1 MSDTSILDVP
11 ERNLG
16 CPNCSLRELV
26 ELYFAAPEFLDLRE
40 STKFDYTRVIRW
52 LLAQAGDVPARIIE
66 TRHIYALRVLAFAAR
81 KRRFANYVV
90 QVIRLLLRWGRERN
104 HVDTNVAEGVKC
116 LKRPPGPRANRPW
129 SDAERK
135 AVLDAAPIELR
146 SVIALG
152 MFAGLRES
160 DACSLPSSAYN
171 GEHIRVIA
179 AKNQEELI
187 IRVHYQLR
195 EILVEAARERTAKA
209 CRRSK
214 RRSNATDPDTLLV
227 TSRGRTWTPSGFR
240 ASFFKLI
247 RALEVKGLVD
257 TGLTFHGLRH
267 TLGKLVM
274 EAGGSKEDI
283 GLILGDRSLAMA
295 TFYSREFEK
304 MTRTDAMVRR
314 LEAVDIRKAIGLSGA
329 LPFSLSQ

>member
-1 MSDTSILDVP
+1 MSNASILDFS
-11 ERNLG
+11 ERDLSS
-16 CPNCSLRELV
+16 PNTSLRELV
-26 ELYFAAPEFLDLRE
+26 KLYFAAPEFLDLRD
-40 STKFDYTRVIRW
+40 STKFDYSRVIQW
-52 LLAQAGDVPARIIE
+52 LLVQAGDVSARKIE
-66 TRHIYALRVLAFAAR
+66 TRHIYALRDLAFAAR

-116 LKRPPGPRANRPW
+116 LKRPLGLRANRPW
-129 SDAERK
+129 SDVERRI
-135 AVLDAAPIELR
+135 VLEAAPIELR
-146 SVIALG
+146 SVITLG
-152 MFAGLRES
+152 MFAGLREA
-160 DACSLPSSAYN
+160 DACSLPNSAYD
-171 GEHIRVIA
+171 GERIRVVA
-179 AKNQEELI
+179 AKNQEELV

-195 EILVEAARERTAKA
+195 ETLLEAANERAAKA
-209 CRRSK
+209 RRRSR
-214 RRSNATDPDTLLV
+214 RRSNVRDPDTLVV

-247 RALEVKGLVD
+247 RALEAERRVD
-257 TGLTFHGLRH
+257 PGLTFHGLRH

-304 MTRTDAMVRR
+304 ITRTDAMVRR
-314 LEAVDIRKAIGLSGA
+314 LEAVDIRKAIGLTGA
-329 LPFSLSQ
+329 LPFSSSR

>member
-1 MSDTSILDVP
+1 MHKPSVLDFS
-11 ERNLG
+11 ERDAE
-16 CPNCSLRELV
+16 PACSLRELAR
-26 ELYFAAPEFLDLRE
+26 LYFAAPEFLNLRD
-40 STKFDYTRVIRW
+40 STKFDYIRVIRW
-52 LLAQAGDVPARIIE
+52 LLLEAGDVPARKIE
-66 TRHIYALRVLAFAAR
+66 TRHIYALRDIAFAAR

-135 AVLDAAPIELR
+135 TVLGAASIELR

-152 MFAGLRES
+152 MFAGLREA
-160 DACSLPSSAYN
+160 DACSLPKSAYD
-171 GEHIRVIA
+171 GERIRVIA

-187 IRVHYQLR
+187 IRVHYKLR
-195 EILVEAARERTAKA
+195 EVLSEAGNERVAKA
-209 CRRSK
+209 RRRSK
-214 RRSNATDPDTLLV
+214 RCSNALDPDTMVV

-247 RALEVKGLVD
+247 RALEAENRID

-274 EAGGSKEDI
+274 EAGGCKEDI

-329 LPFSLSQ
+329 LPFSIGQ